1 MPLPHDAAS
10 GGGVEFSYSF
20 RMKGMPAMP
29 AEDACQLCREAG
41 GETLWQDERCR
52 LVLVA
57 DADYPGFCRV
67 VWKRHV
73 AEMTDL
79 DAAERRHLMSV
90 VFAAESALRAAARP
104 HKVNLASLGNVVPH
118 LHWHVIPRWRD
129 DRHFPNPIW
138 GADVREAGPR
148 PAVEGAVLH
157 AAFLRSLAEEQGGK

>member
-1 MPLPHDAAS
+1 MSVA
-10 GGGVEFSYSF
+10 
-20 RMKGMPAMP
+20 
-29 AEDACQLCREAG
+29 DACQLCREAG
-41 GETLWQDERCR
+41 GNVLRQDGRCR
-52 LVLVA
+52 LVRVP

>member
-129 DRHFPNPIW
+129 DRHFPNPVW
-138 GADVREAGPR
+138 GASVREAGPR

-157 AAFLRSLAEEQGGK
+157 AAFLRSLAEEQGAK

>member
-90 VFAAESALRAAARP
+90 VF
-104 HKVNLASLGNVVPH
+104 
-118 LHWHVIPRWRD
+118 

>member
-1 MPLPHDAAS
+1 
-10 GGGVEFSYSF
+10 
-20 RMKGMPAMP
+20 MPAD
-29 AEDACQLCREAG
+29 DACQLCREAG

-138 GADVREAGPR
+138 GAAVREGARR
-148 PAVEGAVLH
+148 PAVEGAILH

>member
-10 GGGVEFSYSF
+10 RGGVEFSYSF

-29 AEDACQLCREAG
+29 ADDACQLCREAG

-129 DRHFPNPIW
+129 DRHFPNPVW
-138 GADVREAGPR
+138 GKAEREAKPR
-148 PAVEGAVLH
+148 SAVDGAVLH

>member
-29 AEDACQLCREAG
+29 ADDACQLCREAG

>member
-29 AEDACQLCREAG
+29 ADDACQLCREAG

-129 DRHFPNPIW
+129 DRHFPNPVW
-138 GADVREAGPR
+138 GKTEREAKPR
-148 PAVEGAVLH
+148 SAVDGAVLH

>member
-29 AEDACQLCREAG
+29 ADDACQLCREAG

-129 DRHFPNPIW
+129 DRHFPNAIW
-138 GADVREAGPR
+138 GPPLRDATAR
-148 PAVEGAVLH
+148 PAVNEQALRD
-157 AAFLRSLAEEQGGK
+157 AFVRALAEEQNGA